1 MVKGEKGT
9 RSQIVQKETRSLFM
23 RRNKMVEISTS
34 ILTVEKGNE
43 SEVFFALE
51 KAKTDYFHIDVMDGK
66 FVEKDTYQKMIEYS
80 SYIRRISNLPMD
92 VHLMVEDVETGI
104 EVFSAVQP
112 NIITFHLEACK
123 THEEVM
129 NNINLIKEKG
139 ARVGISVKPNTPI
152 GQVYEYLPYIHMCLI
167 MTVEP
172 GKGGQTLI
180 TDMVEKIS
188 TLKQYIDNNNLELDI
203 EVDGGIN
210 LKTAQKVKE
219 AGANILV
226 AGTAILAATDYK
238 VIIDELKK

>member
-1 MVKGEKGT
+1 M
-9 RSQIVQKETRSLFM
+9 I
-23 RRNKMVEISTS
+23 EISTS

-43 SEVFFALE
+43 SEIFFALE
-51 KAKTDYFHIDVMDGK
+51 KAKTDYFHIDVMAGI
-66 FVEKDTYQKMIEYS
+66 FVEKDTYQKTLEYS

-104 EVFSAVQP
+104 EVFSAVEP

-123 THEEVM
+123 NKEEVM
-129 NNINLIKEKG
+129 KNIQAIKEKG
-139 ARVGISVKPNTPI
+139 ARVGLSVKPNTPI
-152 GQVYEYLPYIHMCLI
+152 EEVYEYLPFIHMCLI

-180 TDMVEKIS
+180 TDMISKIR
-188 TLKQYIDNNNLELDI
+188 TLKNHIDSNNLEVDI

-210 LKTAQKVKE
+210 LKTAPRVKA

-226 AGTAILAATDYK
+226 AGTSILAATDYG
-238 VIIDELKK
+238 VIINELK